1 MDGRTDFGSAVFG
14 FLSFMVFRKMSFS
27 VLVDS
32 LGAYAYL
39 EK

>member
-14 FLSFMVFRKMSFS
+14 FFGFMVFRKLGFS